1 MKRAIIV
8 GLVALN
14 LVLLAALATG
24 GDGSKAYGQAVRGT
38 TDYLVATGH
47 YQKDY
52 DALYVIDLAKRRM
65 CYFLLD
71 KTTKKMTPHG
81 ARKFKFDFPTEEPK

>member
-14 LVLLAALATG
+14 LVLLAALATS
-24 GDGSKAYGQAVRGT
+24 GDGSKAYGQAVRGA
-38 TDYLVATGH
+38 TDYLVTTGR

-52 DALYVIDLAKRRM
+52 DALYVIDLGKRRM
-65 CYFLLD
+65 CFFLLD
-71 KTTKKMTPHG
+71 RTSKKMTPYG
-81 ARKFKFDFPTEEPK
+81 ARKFKFDFPAEENK